1 MSQDHAI
8 LLDIEG
14 TIGDIQFVRNVL
26 FPYARERMNQTLFA
40 HWHEPEIAHAIAQA
54 REISGLPLD
63 GAVAATELF
72 LQWIDEDKKITP
84 LKAVQ
89 GYIWREGYA
98 QGVLKAHLYPDAV
111 EAFATWRGQGLK
123 LYIYSSGSIE
133 AQKLYLAHSVA
144 GDVSAYFDGFF
155 DTTTGPK
162 QEAASYSA
170 IARHLDLAP
179 DRIMFFSDMTPE
191 IVAARTAGMSAIRI
205 DRGLSPDSRSNDAN
219 SAVFGSF
226 MPLLAHQARA

>member
-14 TIGDIQFVRNVL
+14 TIGDIRFVRDVL

-40 HWHEPEIAHAIAQA
+40 HWHEPDIAHAVAQA

-72 LQWIDEDKKITP
+72 LTWMDEDKKATP

-89 GYIWREGYA
+89 GTIWREGYVH
-98 QGVLKAHLYPDAV
+98 GSLKAHLYPDAV
-111 EAFATWRGQGLK
+111 DAFAQWRGQGLK

-162 QEAASYSA
+162 QEPASYAA
-170 IARHLDLAP
+170 IARHLDLP
-179 DRIMFFSDMTPE
+179 PQRIMFFSDMAGE
-191 IVAARTAGMSAIRI
+191 IRAAKAAGLSAIRI
-205 DRGLSPDSRSNDAN
+205 DRALAPGDRADDSDG
-219 SAVFGSF
+219 AVMGSF
-226 MPLLAHQARA
+226 APLLTR

>member
-1 MSQDHAI
+1 MTQDHAI

-14 TIGDIQFVRNVL
+14 TIGDIRFVRDVL
-26 FPYARERMNQTLFA
+26 FPYARARMNQTLFA
-40 HWHEPEIAHAIAQA
+40 HWHEPEIAHAVGQA

-72 LQWIDEDKKITP
+72 LSWMDDDKKVTP
-84 LKAVQ
+84 LKSIQ
-89 GYIWREGYA
+89 GYIWREGYV
-98 QGVLKAHLYPDAV
+98 QGELKAHLYPDAV
-111 EAFATWRGQGLK
+111 DAFALWRAQGLK

-133 AQKLYLAHSVA
+133 AQKLYLAHSDS

-162 QEAASYSA
+162 QDPASYAA

-179 DRIMFFSDMTPE
+179 ARIMFFSDMKPE
-191 IVAARTAGMSAIRI
+191 VLAAKAAGLNAVRI
-205 DRGLSPDSRSNDAN
+205 DRALPADARADDMD
-219 SAVFGSF
+219 SAVMGSF
-226 MPLLAHQARA
+226 ASLLRR

>member
-14 TIGDIQFVRNVL
+14 TIGDIRFVREVL
-26 FPYARERMNQTLFA
+26 FPYARARMNQTLFA
-40 HWHEPEIAHAIAQA
+40 HWHEPEIAHAVAEA
-54 REISGLPLD
+54 RELSGQPLE
-63 GAVAATELF
+63 GAVAASDLF
-72 LQWIDEDKKITP
+72 LAWMDEDKKITP

-89 GYIWREGYA
+89 GYIWREGYV
-98 QGVLKAHLYPDAV
+98 QGELKAHLYPDAV
-111 EAFATWRGQGLK
+111 EAFETWRGQGLK

-162 QEAASYSA
+162 QESASYAA
-170 IARHLDLAP
+170 IARHLDLTP
-179 DRIMFFSDMTPE
+179 GRIMFFSDMKPE
-191 IVAARTAGMSAIRI
+191 IVAAQKAGFRAIRI
-205 DRGLSPDSRSNDAN
+205 DRALDPGARADDAE
-219 SAVFGSF
+219 SAVMGSF
-226 MPLLAHQARA
+226 APLLGR

>member
-14 TIGDIQFVRNVL
+14 TIGDIRFVRDVL

-40 HWHEPEIAHAIAQA
+40 HWNEPEIAHAVAQA

-72 LQWIDEDKKITP
+72 LSWMDGDKKITP
-84 LKAVQ
+84 LKSVQ
-89 GYIWREGYA
+89 GYIWRDGYV
-98 QGVLKAHLYPDAV
+98 QGALKAHLYPDAV
-111 EAFATWRGQGLK
+111 DAFAAWRGQGLK

-155 DTTTGPK
+155 DTTSGPK
-162 QEAASYSA
+162 QDAGSYSA
-170 IARHLDLAP
+170 IARTLDVAP
-179 DRIMFFSDMTPE
+179 DRIMFFSDMAPE
-191 IVAARTAGMSAIRI
+191 ILAAKSAGLSAIRI
-205 DRGLSPDSRSNDAN
+205 DRNMPPGTRTSDGD
-219 SAVFGSF
+219 SAVLGSF
-226 MPLLAHQARA
+226 MPLLAH